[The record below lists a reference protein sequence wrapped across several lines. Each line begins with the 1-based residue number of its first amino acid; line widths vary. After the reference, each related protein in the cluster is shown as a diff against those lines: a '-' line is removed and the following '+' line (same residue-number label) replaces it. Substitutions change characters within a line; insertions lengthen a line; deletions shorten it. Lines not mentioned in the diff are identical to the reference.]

1 MQHYARTVPGRD
13 AAAELLAPLLSSAR
27 RAAAARTDADPQPG
41 APELPSLPTSPLPCL
56 HSPRAYLSNLL
67 SPRANLS
74 GLPNTLTLPLFEP
87 SPQRRF
93 AGNGGSS
100 TSAFD
105 RSSFSPNNFDSYM
118 RSHADLLSF
127 DLSTPGAQAAALAA
141 AGELFTPTPRKKP
154 RGAPPSHNP
163 SMLSPTLTRAS
174 PRLTRS
180 PPDVDGS
187 SPTIHRASPT
197 HRSSSGRAGTG
208 PPHAQPLV
216 GPASRPQPTALSYK
230 AGCALLS
237 SPTRS
242 VGATKLQSTEAHF
255 SSVVTPGMARASVHR
270 PHGWAGPG
278 SASGLHRTQPGACA
292 LATPYSTSRSA
303 AAHGQDP
310 SRSALLGRYN
320 GSAGRVQV
328 MGARTPGRGGRG
340 SEDAGVDLVRAV
352 LGSPDPAAT
361 KDLVYRMQA
370 QASPRDARGKRQ
382 LDFNSFGPSDFS
394 PGRPHSLHYAPT
406 SAVNATA
413 LALSA
418 LASPARQVL
427 PWGLEQGTSVS
438 HTGGFPTEAI
448 AYASQVQTCG
458 MVDLSAICASSQQ
471 QQHPSPLLQQQQQ
484 QQRHLQQQVP
494 LSPPLAPPPQQPPLP
509 LQEQHPQGQQEH
521 GQQQAGEDAPEAA
534 REPFALQQTNHQT
547 RHQQAWPSAA
557 KDIRNIIAGSRE
569 VLPPGLTVPVHNS
582 KGRGL
587 ANQLSAGLDSSPL
600 TSDTQRQPRAVS
612 TWQVGGG
619 QQSQQL
625 MAAGA
630 LVGREQAE
638 HTLGGVSKRRQLFP
652 ATAEAEAANSTPG
665 QHRLLAAAAPGADPP
680 QRRTKPELRRVAAA
694 EAGAA
699 AAAAAGTVA
708 HLNDQQH
715 PQQELFN
722 SRHEQQ
728 QQQQSVSTSAFQ
740 QQQQHQQSTSHNT
753 DSLQLP
759 QGTVWQGAE
768 ERPDR
773 AAAEL
778 QAQQRGA
785 VGFGS
790 RRKFA
795 STRLQGGCPTD
806 SDSGPHVSCVD
817 VPIRLPDGIE
827 SKADYASQCGRT
839 PSAAVRATGGPID
852 CGGNRE
858 HDSPDR
864 VLPSLTSCRC
874 KKSACLKLYC
884 DCFAAGVFC
893 TDCLCTSCM
902 NREGNGEDVK
912 TRRVQISSRDP
923 LAFSRKILQRA
934 DGTSRSHKKGC
945 NCKKSHCLKK
955 YCECFQG
962 GIGCGDACKCVECE
976 NMKPVPAPRGREASR
991 AALFRSNSGAG
1002 AAAAAGTAAA
1012 AAAAAGTASAGM
1024 TTPAK
1029 PEWMQQPAHHSQHPA
1044 LASSGSKLRTPSASA
1059 AHGPQSQTSCIAQPD
1074 CDDCPPSLPRPS
1086 VDSPPQARP
1095 DLHRQSSHTFSSA
1108 AIAHVNTHNA
1118 DAAPAHHQPSFPA
1131 ETAFDLTNNAC
1142 DLDAHRPT
1150 DATAACHQVL
1160 DLVSSNSTSQGDQG
1174 PTICGKGLMTGGGGL
1189 QQAPQGPAS
1198 VASGSGQLVPSQVAA
1213 MLRQQQLEL
1222 QQQQQ
1227 QQVQQ
1232 LLLQQ
1237 QPQQGQQAGQTPNR
1251 AAPAQQSP
1259 FQQEIAY
1266 QQGYL
1271 QRWQQ
1276 QQQQQ
1281 PEGIPDTSGQQ
1292 QCDTDRRH
1300 SLQQQCNATHSHH
1313 LIPNKPLHHQHH
1325 HHQQQQ
1331 QQPTPTDTHT
1341 SPEMLSPPGGEPHRP
1356 SLCGTKR
1363 PCPDPAEPS
1372 AAGGG
1377 GRPHSAMM
1385 AAAQEYLSHR
1395 IGRAGTAPAPAP
1407 PTSGSSDPA
1416 GDPNPAAYLSNSKQE
1431 DALSHQQGLGLQAG
1445 SVSLGTKPAPHGMQR
1460 VAAHGQGAS
1469 AAEASPG
1476 WSVQVE
1482 RPLPQQP
1489 DRDAQQQIW
1498 PEAGSHQRL
1507 SHPLSDPLGPFRGD
1521 PHPWVSRV
1529 THGPAPPGSGAGST
1543 SPAQQRV
1550 LNTSQPIAAAAT
1562 AAGGTY
1568 HSPHSDSQPQPKGH
1582 DRMVG
1587 SGLAVAVR
1595 GAGGCNSNAAA
1606 EVLHHSTSLP
1616 SSVARSGS
1624 HTSRLGP
1631 GSIKILPS
1639 PQRGVVYGPR

>member
-1 MQHYARTVPGRD
+1 MQSASLVMQHYARTVPGRD

-665 QHRLLAAAAPGADPP
+665 QHRLLAAAAPGLTPP

-694 EAGAA
+694 EA
-699 AAAAAGTVA
+699 
-708 HLNDQQH
+708 D
-715 PQQELFN
+715 
-722 SRHEQQ
+722 
-728 QQQQSVSTSAFQ
+728 
-740 QQQQHQQSTSHNT
+740 
-753 DSLQLP
+753 
-759 QGTVWQGAE
+759 
-768 ERPDR
+768 
-773 AAAEL
+773 
-778 QAQQRGA
+778 
-785 VGFGS
+785 
-790 RRKFA
+790 
-795 STRLQGGCPTD
+795 
-806 SDSGPHVSCVD
+806 
-817 VPIRLPDGIE
+817 
-827 SKADYASQCGRT
+827 ASQCGRT

-1108 AIAHVNTHNA
+1108 ATAHVNTHGA
-1118 DAAPAHHQPSFPA
+1118 DAAPAHHQQPAFPA
-1131 ETAFDLTNNAC
+1131 ETTCEVASATC
-1142 DLDAHRPT
+1142 DLDPHRPT
-1150 DATAACHQVL
+1150 DATAVCHQVL
-1160 DLVSSNSTSQGDQG
+1160 DLVSSDSTSQVDQG

-1222 QQQQQ
+1222 QHQQQQ
-1227 QQVQQ
+1227 
-1232 LLLQQ
+1232 L
-1237 QPQQGQQAGQTPNR
+1237 R
-1251 AAPAQQSP
+1251 
-1259 FQQEIAY
+1259 
-1266 QQGYL
+1266 
-1271 QRWQQ
+1271 QQ
-1276 QQQQQ
+1276 QQ
-1281 PEGIPDTSGQQ
+1281 
-1292 QCDTDRRH
+1292 
-1300 SLQQQCNATHSHH
+1300 LQQLQ
-1313 LIPNKPLHHQHH
+1313 L
-1325 HHQQQQ
+1325 Q
-1331 QQPTPTDTHT
+1331 QQPTPTD
-1341 SPEMLSPPGGEPHRP
+1341 SRISREMPSPPGGEPHRP
-1356 SLCGTKR
+1356 PLCGTKR

-1407 PTSGSSDPA
+1407 PPSGSSDPA
-1416 GDPNPAAYLSNSKQE
+1416 GDPNPAAYLSNPKRE
-1431 DALSHQQGLGLQAG
+1431 DALSHQQGLRSQAG
-1445 SVSLGTKPAPHGMQR
+1445 RLSLGTKPAPHGMQR

-1482 RPLPQQP
+1482 RALPQQP
-1489 DRDAQQQIW
+1489 GSGCQRQLWVHGDATDGSQRRRTQQGW
-1498 PEAGSHQRL
+1498 PAAAPCDDTGPGSPAGAAATGQRL
-1507 SHPLSDPLGPFRGD
+1507 GHLLSDPMGPFRDD
-1521 PHPWVSRV
+1521 PHPWVSRL

-1568 HSPHSDSQPQPKGH
+1568 HSPHGDSQLWPKGH

-1606 EVLHHSTSLP
+1606 EVSHHSTSLP

-1639 PQRGVVYGPR
+1639 PQRGGVYGPR